1 MPASWK
7 HGESE
12 YATENDGTIK
22 PTKNHFYNLRGFR
35 QQQIGERKAFLK
47 KQFRILNNTLFKK
60 YHINFNISVQTA
72 LKQKA
77 SVESNR
83 NCVDVNTCKEKC
95 DKSWF
100 IKNHL
105 SWRIDRDNLTDVQM
119 EEMASSKCSQ
129 GCCLRR
135 GEAYKYCSKQC
146 WRWYIVEI
154 KDREKHFLQCK
165 TGCDFRCQNMYFAI
179 PIDNNG
185 DNNYCDQYKMKK
197 SVGIGLEH
205 FEPNISPNDEHRD
218 DGI

>member
-1 MPASWK
+1 MSWSPSYAQKRVLACLKSDASHTTCLFRAPQALETLTMGFLVK
-7 HGESE
+7 
-12 YATENDGTIK
+12 
-22 PTKNHFYNLRGFR
+22 FYIR
-35 QQQIGERKAFLK
+35 
-47 KQFRILNNTLFKK
+47 
-60 YHINFNISVQTA
+60 
-72 LKQKA
+72 
-77 SVESNR
+77 
-83 NCVDVNTCKEKC
+83 
-95 DKSWF
+95 F

-185 DNNYCDQYKMKK
+185 DNNYCDQYKTTK
-197 SVGIGLEH
+197 LNH